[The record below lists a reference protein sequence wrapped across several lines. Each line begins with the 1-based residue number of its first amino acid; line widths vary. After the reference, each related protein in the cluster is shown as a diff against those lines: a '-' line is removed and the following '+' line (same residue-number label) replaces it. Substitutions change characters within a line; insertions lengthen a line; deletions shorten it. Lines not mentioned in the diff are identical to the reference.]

1 MADEHSKDPGARLMV
16 AWQGG
21 DEEAFDRLVES
32 FSGRV
37 YALLTRFLGRHPGR
51 EDLVQETFL
60 RVVRARDRYVPTA
73 RFTTWLYSIVYHLA
87 VNETQ
92 RRAGR
97 TPVSIDQPLAGERD
111 DAGTLELVDDDAADP
126 SDGLAREDVV
136 SAVRTAIAA
145 LPENQR
151 MALVLAKYEELP
163 YLEIATILGSSEK
176 AIKSLIHRARETL
189 RTRLAT
195 FLEEEP
201 A

>member
-1 MADEHSKDPGARLMV
+1 MV

-21 DEEAFDRLVES
+21 DEEAFDRLVEGY
-32 FSGRV
+32 SGRV

-60 RVVRARDRYVPTA
+60 RVVRARDRYAPTA
-73 RFTTWLYSIVYHLA
+73 LFTTWLYSIVYHLA

-97 TPVSIDQPLAGERD
+97 TPVSIDQPPAGEGH
-111 DAGTLELVDDDAADP
+111 DASALELVDDAAADP
-126 SDGLAREDVV
+126 SDNLAREDVV
-136 SAVRTAIAA
+136 QAVRTAIAA
-145 LPENQR
+145 LPETQR
-151 MALVLAKYEELP
+151 MALVLAKYEELS
-163 YLEIATILGSSEK
+163 YSEIGTILGSSEK

-189 RTRLAT
+189 RARLAS

>member
-1 MADEHSKDPGARLMV
+1 MV
-16 AWQGG
+16 AWQAG
-21 DEEAFDRLVES
+21 DEEAFDRLVEGY
-32 FSGRV
+32 SGRV

-60 RVVRARDRYVPTA
+60 RVVRARERYAPSA

-92 RRAGR
+92 RSAGR
-97 TPVSIDQPLAGERD
+97 TPVSIDRPPAGDGR
-111 DAGTLELVDDDAADP
+111 DAGSLELVDDDAADP

-136 SAVRTAIAA
+136 QAVRTAIAA

-151 MALVLAKYEELP
+151 MARVLAKYEELP
-163 YLEIATILGSSEK
+163 YLEIGSILGSSEK
-176 AIKSLIHRARETL
+176 AVKSLIHRARETL
-189 RTRLAT
+189 RTRLAS
-195 FLEEEP
+195 FLEEEL